1 MTLQRRLDEERMVG
15 FEQGIEQGVEQEK
28 KNSVISFYSAGVPI
42 DVIVTATNLSKEEV
56 QSILAENDK
65 QD

>member
-15 FEQGIEQGVEQEK
+15 FEQGVEQEK

-42 DVIVTATNLSKEEV
+42 DVSTLRSAFSFVLRV
-56 QSILAENDK
+56 
-65 QD
+65 

>member
-15 FEQGIEQGVEQEK
+15 FEQGVEQEK

-42 DVIVTATNLSKEEV
+42 DVIVRATNLSKEEV
-56 QSILAENDK
+56 QAIIAENDK